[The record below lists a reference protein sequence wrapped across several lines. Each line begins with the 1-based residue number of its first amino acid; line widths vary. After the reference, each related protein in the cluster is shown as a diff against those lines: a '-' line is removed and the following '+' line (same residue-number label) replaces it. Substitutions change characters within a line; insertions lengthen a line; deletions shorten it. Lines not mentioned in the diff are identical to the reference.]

1 MDMSQLPGD
10 NRSKLGEKLRRI
22 TQLPITMV
30 FVVASFVASILAIVM
45 LIKFLEYGLKTFG
58 IEILVH
64 K

>member
-1 MDMSQLPGD
+1 MDMSQLPGG
-10 NRSKLGEKLRRI
+10 NGSKLGEKLRRI

>member
-1 MDMSQLPGD
+1 MNMSQLPGS
-10 NRSKLGEKLRRI
+10 NGSKLGEKLRRI

-58 IEILVH
+58 IEIVVH
-64 K
+64 